1 MHKFVLK
8 KIKALNFNFVMVI
21 FSSHAYRFIL
31 TNKIYILK
39 ERVLIDFGGSRA
51 LDRPVGWKYDLPG
64 PNDPP
69 VCEPCAQLIDN
80 PPNNSAVVHLEL
92 ARAALRTRGAVIIL
106 VILFIPIFLFSLY
119 SFFDIAFTPRLYDK
133 STLMLIMFAATA
145 SLLWMGVFLWRLE
158 LEMPLDEP
166 IRFNRERRKIYV
178 YRFHFSGLK
187 PFSRTAWGVRPA
199 VYDWDDVRAEF
210 CSVYGPMGSGGLS
223 EAVFLRIM
231 EPGTGKVLDR
241 FILAHGGI
249 EAEMYWAMAQLFMQQ
264 GKQALPKFDRP
275 PRDWNNEQHT
285 FNLARRFAPKV
296 VWPEAMDIESRTAP

>member
-1 MHKFVLK
+1 M
-8 KIKALNFNFVMVI
+8 
-21 FSSHAYRFIL
+21 SDCSY
-31 TNKIYILK
+31 
-39 ERVLIDFGGSRA
+39 
-51 LDRPVGWKYDLPG
+51 GWKYDLPG
-64 PNDPP
+64 PNDPLAHR
-69 VCEPCAQLIDN
+69 PCSNFLIN
-80 PPNNSAVVHLEL
+80 PPNRVNTIFLDL
-92 ARAALRTRGAVIIL
+92 PRATFRSRGVLVIIAIFFMP
-106 VILFIPIFLFSLY
+106 VFLFSTCNAY
-119 SFFDIAFTPRLYDK
+119 SMLFSRHGSIDMMSVVVALTTIIAPLWGGIFFYRLD
-133 STLMLIMFAATA
+133 
-145 SLLWMGVFLWRLE
+145 LE
-158 LEMPLDEP
+158 TPLDEP

-264 GKQALPKFDRP
+264 GKQALPKFHRP